1 MCLLGFIQLLSFFS
15 CNVSL
20 LGDFNI
26 HLDTV
31 TNTLM
36 RDYSSSL
43 NSFGLQQFIDFQSHS
58 KGRILDI
65 MRCMQCY
72 SSELYSI

>member
-20 LGDFNI
+20 LGDFII
-26 HLDTV
+26 HPDTV

-36 RDYSSSL
+36 RDYSSSV
-43 NSFGLQQFIDFQSHS
+43 NSVGLQQFIDFQSHS

-65 MRCMQCY
+65 M
-72 SSELYSI
+72 

>member
-20 LGDFNI
+20 LDFNI

-58 KGRILDI
+58 KGHILDI

-72 SSELYSI
+72 SSEPYSI